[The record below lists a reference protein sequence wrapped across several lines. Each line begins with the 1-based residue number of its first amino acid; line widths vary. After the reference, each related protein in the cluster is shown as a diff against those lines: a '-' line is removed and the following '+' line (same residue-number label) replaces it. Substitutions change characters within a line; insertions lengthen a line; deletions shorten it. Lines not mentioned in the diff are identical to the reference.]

1 MKTCFKCGAEKPLT
15 EYYKH
20 KEMADGHLNKCKSC
34 ARSDVKKNRN
44 DNLEYYKAYDKQ
56 RHENDPVRRAKN
68 HAASKAWRQENKE
81 RHTELTNAWRKRN
94 PEKRIAHNA
103 VGYALRSGKIVKEN
117 CAVCGA
123 DNAQAHHNDYT
134 KPLDVVWLCP
144 KHHAQVHVD
153 ERKNP

>member
-34 ARSDVKKNRN
+34 TRSDVKKNRN

-68 HAASKAWRQENKE
+68 HAASKAWRKNNMD
-81 RHTELTNAWRKRN
+81 RVVELTRSWRQRN
-94 PEKRIAHNA
+94 PEKYAAHSA
-103 VGYALRSGKIVKEN
+103 VSSALRSGKLQKET
-117 CAVCGA
+117 CAVCG
-123 DNAQAHHNDYT
+123 DENSQAHHNDYT
-134 KPLDVVWLCP
+134 KPLDVVWLCQQ
-144 KHHAQVHVD
+144 HHAQVHVD